1 MNQTDFK
8 IAVIENAFK
17 WIDSTLLILLAL
29 AIIDKLT
36 IRGNLFCSLAAT
48 QTFLS
53 DLVQLRGLSLS
64 QWLMLPLSLWLWNAA
79 LEGMGMYRYS
89 IIMEEELKSFA
100 LRMFVSII
108 AGLVCLSILLGI
120 LNLLLNNT
128 YPVVQNVLAS
138 MGRWTS
144 IFVIYRITGTAI
156 LRFNRNFRQQQDLPH
171 ALIAGVNERS
181 LAFSKKMNSP
191 IKKYFLVGYADDDS
205 RRGILRTQSN
215 APLLFCSLANIE
227 NYISKY
233 RVDILFIM
241 LPLRGYYDTIAEIL
255 QKCKIQGV
263 EARLVNDFFDLPFIQ
278 PNRIEE
284 NFLDCDIKRRFP
296 LGHDLKRLLDLT
308 CSLFGLFLL
317 LPFLSIIALVLY
329 IDDGWPV
336 FFIQERVGLN
346 KRRFKMWK
354 FRTMVRDAEQRLAEL
369 EALNEVQGAAFKL
382 TEDPRVTKLG
392 KFLRKTSLD
401 ELPQLI
407 NVVQGNM
414 SLVGPRPL
422 PIRDFERF
430 YRNMHRRRF
439 SVKPGI
445 TGRWQ
450 VEGRSDVDF
459 EEWMALDLE
468 YIDNWKLR
476 DDFEILFK
484 TVIAVARCKGAK

>member
-1 MNQTDFK
+1 MKQNDLK
-8 IAVIENAFK
+8 ITIIENTFK
-17 WIDSTLLILLAL
+17 WIDSVLLIVLPLVIL
-29 AIIDKLT
+29 GKLT
-36 IRGNLFCSLAAT
+36 VHRNVFCSLDAV

-53 DLVQLRGLSLS
+53 DFFQLRGLSLC
-64 QWLMLPLSLWLWNAA
+64 QWVLLALSLWIWNAVLNA
-79 LEGMGMYRYS
+79 MGMYQYA
-89 IIMEEELKSFA
+89 IIEEEEWKVFA
-100 LRMFVSII
+100 LRSIVAI
-108 AGLVCLSILLGI
+108 TIGLWCLSFLLYTCHMFLKTGI
-120 LNLLLNNT
+120 LAFHDSVTMLG
-128 YPVVQNVLAS
+128 VWA
-138 MGRWTS
+138 S
-144 IFVIYRITGTAI
+144 IFFMYRMVIASV
-156 LRFNRNFRQQQDLPH
+156 LRLNRTLQEQEDLPY

-181 LAFSKKMNSP
+181 LAFAEKINFP
-191 IKKYFLVGYADDDS
+191 IKRYVLIGYADDDY
-205 RRGILRTQSN
+205 RRGTLKNQSK
-215 APLLFCSLANIE
+215 APLLCSLGDIE
-227 NYISKY
+227 GYISEN

-241 LPLRGYYDTIAEIL
+241 LPLRGFYDTIAEIL
-255 QKCKIQGV
+255 ITCKTQGV
-263 EARLVNDFFDLPFIQ
+263 EARVVNDFFDLPFIQ
-278 PNRIEE
+278 PDRIEE
-284 NFLDCDIKRRFP
+284 DFLDCDFKQRFS
-296 LGHDLKRLLDLT
+296 LQHDLKRLLDLT
-308 CSLFGLFLL
+308 CSIFGLILFSPL
-317 LPFLSIIALVLY
+317 FVIIPLALY

-336 FFIQERVGLN
+336 FFIQKRVGLN

-354 FRTMVRDAEQRLAEL
+354 FRTMVKDAEQRLAEL

-430 YRNMHRRRF
+430 FRNQHRRRF

-459 EEWMALDLE
+459 EEWMALDLD
-468 YIDNWKLR
+468 YIDNWKFC
-476 DDFEILFK
+476 DDIEILFK